1 MKDKF
6 RKGMNIYSHDDK
18 MFGSVDDFTDT
29 EVHTNGRRIPMN
41 SFTRVE
47 NDRAY
52 LGSNFDMTA
61 YQSDAA
67 VIRVPVAE
75 ERLSVSKNEAELGEV
90 QIHKTVTSEQQSIPV
105 ELRREEVHVE
115 QRNVGEQ
122 RAVAGNDVTLFQE
135 GTIRVPVRGEEA
147 TITKETVITGEV
159 AVSKDVTSEQ
169 RNVSDT
175 VRKEHVEVDKN
186 YQEGPSTVYK
196 VDNTVD
202 TASYSGGTNMGTD
215 TSVRADTSRSASS
228 MNTAADT
235 GTYNSGAASSAE
247 TFNRTTTNTTTST
260 SGGTSTSGMSSSM
273 TTVTA
278 GMEVVGND
286 GDHVGYVKSVTDS
299 NSFRVDRKGQGD
311 ITVTY
316 GLVQTIENSR
326 VVLTIPGS
334 QVDLI

>member
-1 MKDKF
+1 MKNKL
-6 RKGMNIYSHDDK
+6 RKGMNIYSNSDE
-18 MFGSVDDFTDT
+18 MFGNVEDFTDT
-29 EVHTNGRRIPMN
+29 EVHSNGRRIPMN
-41 SFTRVE
+41 SFSRVE

-52 LGSNFDMTA
+52 LSDKFDMNA
-61 YQSDAA
+61 YQSEEA

-75 ERLSVSKNEAELGEV
+75 ERLSVSKNQTELGEV

-115 QRNVGEQ
+115 QRNIGEQ

-159 AVSKDVTSEQ
+159 AISKDVTSEQ
-169 RNVSDT
+169 RNVTDT

-186 YQEGPSTVYK
+186 YQQGAANVYK
-196 VDNTVD
+196 VDNTVN

-215 TSVRADTSRSASS
+215 TSMRTDTSRAAS

-235 GTYNSGAASSAE
+235 STYNAGASSSAE
-247 TFNRTTTNTTTST
+247 TFNRATTTNTTT
-260 SGGTSTSGMSSSM
+260 TSTSGSSSSM
-273 TTVTA
+273 SGMSMVRE
-278 GMEVVGND
+278 GMEVVGTD
-286 GDHVGYVKSVTDS
+286 GDHVGYVKSITDS
-299 NSFRVDRKGQGD
+299 NSFRIDRKGQGD
-311 ITVTY
+311 ITVTS
-316 GLVQTIENSR
+316 GFVRGVENNQ
-326 VVLTIPGS
+326 VVLNVPGS